1 MKIHYYL
8 GLILFY
14 FVSPLSSHKPKDIS
28 LTTKNSLLIRG
39 QINEQ
44 TATDLIFDINKRQ
57 NKKKLILYLDTNG
70 GSVDAGNKII
80 NEIQKYNI
88 SCVASKAISMGF
100 VILQSCHRRFVTPM
114 ATLMQHQM
122 SYGVANEKAKVESYV
137 NFIGQIGNHLED
149 MQAKRIGIN
158 PYEFKIRTFND
169 WWIFGDNAIKENCAD
184 RVVNVKCT
192 TELTN
197 QTYNIE
203 HGVLTFVFSKCPVI
217 SGPIEVRKNKQSKN
231 SVYYI

>member
-1 MKIHYYL
+1 MQIHYYL
-8 GLILFY
+8 GLILFT
-14 FVSPLSSHKPKDIS
+14 FVSSLSSQKPKEITF
-28 LTTKNSLLIRG
+28 TTKNSLLIRG

-44 TATDLIFDINKRQ
+44 TATDVIFEINKRK
-57 NKKKLILYLDTNG
+57 NKKKLFLYLDTNG

-88 SCVASKAISMGF
+88 SCVATKAISMGF
-100 VILQSCHRRFVTPM
+100 VILQSCHKRFVTPM

-122 SYGVANEKAKVESYV
+122 SYGVVNEKEKVESYV
-137 NFIGQIGNHLED
+137 RFIGQIGQHLED

-184 RVVNVKCT
+184 RIVNVKCT

-203 HGVLTFVFSKCPVI
+203 YGPITYIFSKCPVI
-217 SGPIEVRKNKQSKN
+217 AGPIEVRKNKQSKN
-231 SVYYI
+231 SIFYV